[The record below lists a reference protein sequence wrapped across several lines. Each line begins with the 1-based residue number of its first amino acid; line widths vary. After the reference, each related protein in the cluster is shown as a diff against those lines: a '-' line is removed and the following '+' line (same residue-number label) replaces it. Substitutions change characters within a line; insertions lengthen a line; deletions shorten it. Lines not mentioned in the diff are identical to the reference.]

1 MESHVKV
8 LGLLYILMGGFGGL
22 ASAIFFALFA
32 GPAAAT
38 SYGPIA
44 GYMVTGWMYMMLA
57 LTIPA
62 IVVGIGLLNFRP
74 WARSLGA
81 IIAILELVNFPL
93 GTALG
98 SYALW
103 VLLSA
108 ETDPLF
114 SPRFNQRIN

>member
-1 MESHVKV
+1 LESHVKV

-22 ASAIFFALFA
+22 ASAIFFGLFA
-32 GPAAAT
+32 GPSAAA
-38 SYGPIA
+38 SYGPMA

-62 IVVGIGLLNFRP
+62 IVVGIGLLSFRP

-98 SYALW
+98 IYALW

-114 SPRFNQRIN
+114 SPRFNQRMN

>member
-1 MESHVKV
+1 
-8 LGLLYILMGGFGGL
+8 MGGFGGL
-22 ASAIFFALFA
+22 ASAIFFGLFA
-32 GPAAAT
+32 GPAAAAF
-38 SYGPIA
+38 YGPMA

-98 SYALW
+98 IYALW

-114 SPRFNQRIN
+114 SPRFNQRMN